1 MAWAAGLAAA
11 LYASEKLVQYVSGL
25 GHAYALSAGLVGL
38 VVALGADA
46 PEVTSALVALANGST
61 AVGLGVVLGSN
72 IYNLA
77 ALLGFSAIVVGGLH
91 TGPYRLTLDGGVCV
105 LLAALSLALLF
116 IPAARVLLAL
126 LAMLVLL
133 AYAVTVTLGPARV
146 LHAIRR
152 EDLIAT
158 AMVTDDPELP
168 EVRHS
173 LGTTLILIVVAVA
186 FIVAGSD
193 LLVRTSLS
201 LGPRLHIPTAV
212 IGTFVLAVATSL
224 PNTWAAVSLARR
236 GHASAAVASAF
247 NSNSINVA
255 LGAGLPSL
263 FVSLHASHAARA
275 LDAPWMFGMTAL
287 AVVLLAARQTLS
299 RLEGATLLAIYAC
312 FVGVRLTFF

>member
-1 MAWAAGLAAA
+1 MA

-25 GHAYALSAGLVGL
+25 AHDHTLSAGLVGL
-38 VVALGADA
+38 IVALGADA
-46 PEVTSALVALANGST
+46 PEVTSALIALAGGST
-61 AVGLGVVLGSN
+61 GVGLGVVLGSN

-105 LLAALSLALLF
+105 LLAGLSLALLF
-116 IPAARVLLAL
+116 IPTARVPLAL
-126 LAMLVLL
+126 VALLVLA
-133 AYAVTVTLGPARV
+133 AYGVAVSLGPSRV
-146 LHAIRR
+146 LHALRR
-152 EDLIAT
+152 DDLIAT
-158 AMVTDDPELP
+158 AMVMDDPDLP

-173 LGTTLILIVVAVA
+173 VAATVALGVVAVA
-186 FIVAGSD
+186 FIVAGSE

-201 LGPRLHIPTAV
+201 LGPRLHVPDAV

-263 FVSLHASHAARA
+263 FISLHASHVARV
-275 LDAPWMFGMTAL
+275 LDAPWMFGMTAV
-287 AVVLLAARQTLS
+287 AVALLATRQTLS
-299 RLEGATLLAIYAC
+299 RLEGGALLGIYCC
-312 FVGVRLTFF
+312 FVGVRLAFF